1 MSFPDTA
8 SSVES
13 ASGGNAAGVDDEV
26 ERLPSAARG
35 PVAAGGGTNGATV
48 HAGAD
53 TAAAATPDAVAAP
66 AGPPPVPLL
75 VPRDGTLTPLTDPI
89 ELQRLATRMTGSG
102 DAGPVA
108 LDAERASGFRY
119 SARAYLVQLRR
130 ADVGSVLIDPI
141 PLRDLE
147 PLQPALARSE
157 WVLHAASQDLP
168 CLAEIGLRPRTLFD
182 TELAGRIAGLP
193 KVGLGPLVEQM
204 LGLGLEKGHG
214 AADWSVRP
222 LPAAWLNYAA
232 LDVEVLLELREA
244 MISELDAQGKLDW
257 AREEF
262 AALVAAA
269 PPAPRVDPWRR
280 TSGIHKIRDRRALA
294 VIRALWQ
301 ARDAY
306 ASQRDIAPH
315 RVLPDTAIVAAA
327 VAAPT
332 SVADLVALPLFA
344 GRGQRRQADRW
355 MAAIAA
361 AQRLPESALPPTKTP
376 LDGPPP
382 PARWKEKNPDA
393 AERLAAARQA
403 LTALGEAVKVPLE
416 NMCSPE
422 LVRRVCW
429 SGAGSQREIEQ
440 ILADG
445 GARQWQIALVAGPLA
460 GVVVR

>member
-1 MSFPDTA
+1 MEPA
-8 SSVES
+8 SAVPP
-13 ASGGNAAGVDDEV
+13 AADDV
-26 ERLPSAARG
+26 PS
-35 PVAAGGGTNGATV
+35 
-48 HAGAD
+48 
-53 TAAAATPDAVAAP
+53 
-66 AGPPPVPLL
+66 GPPPTPLL
-75 VPRDGTLTPLTDPI
+75 VPRDGALTPLTDPI
-89 ELQRLATRMTGSG
+89 DLQRLATRMTTSG
-102 DAGPVA
+102 ETGPVA

-119 SARAYLVQLRR
+119 SARAYLVQMRR

-147 PLQPALARSE
+147 PLQPALLGSE

-222 LPAAWLNYAA
+222 LPEAWLNYAA

-244 MISELDAQGKLDW
+244 MIEELDQQGKLEW

-262 AALVAAA
+262 AALVAAP

-294 VIRALWQ
+294 VIRALWL

-315 RVLPDTAIVAAA
+315 RVLPDAAIVAAA
-327 VAAPT
+327 VAAPS
-332 SVADLVALPLFA
+332 SVAALVQLPLFG

-361 AQRLPESALPPTKTP
+361 AQRLPESALPPVKTP
-376 LDGPPP
+376 LEGPPP
-382 PARWKEKNPDA
+382 AARWKDKNPDA
-393 AERLAAARQA
+393 AERLAAARMA

-440 ILADG
+440 ILTDG

-460 GVVVR
+460 GVVVS